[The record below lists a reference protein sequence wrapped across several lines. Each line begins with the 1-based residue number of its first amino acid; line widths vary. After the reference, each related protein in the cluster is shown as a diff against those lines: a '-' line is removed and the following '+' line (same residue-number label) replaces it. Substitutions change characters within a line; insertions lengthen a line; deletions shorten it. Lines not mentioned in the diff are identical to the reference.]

1 MLSPVWLPRGV
12 LWLWI
17 GSQTFGISSPSLKLA
32 EMTCWMKSISKI
44 TQYLPSKSITTSV
57 SYRAFSICQVLQG
70 IRLNP
75 KKGSGTLTTPRAA
88 VFKMIFFWENTF
100 KFGNIRPPAFHCTER
115 SELGTGI
122 YAPHLNT
129 SLSHTPGQPQDTT
142 SGLSL
147 ANSGLCWKVPSEHL
161 LAPQRCSRGTLRSA
175 QPAKFPSGLVLR
187 NPCYPLGKGIFP
199 IV

>member
-1 MLSPVWLPRGV
+1 MLIPVWLPRGV

-75 KKGSGTLTTPRAA
+75 KKGSGTLTTPCAA
-88 VFKMIFFWENTF
+88 VFRMVFFEKTF
-100 KFGNIRPPAFHCTER
+100 LNSETFDHQLFPALSALSSEQGLMHPIWTPPCPTHRDSPKTPPPGWARPTRGSAGRCPASTSWLHGDALE
-115 SELGTGI
+115 ELW
-122 YAPHLNT
+122 
-129 SLSHTPGQPQDTT
+129 GQP
-142 SGLSL
+142 SL
-147 ANSGLCWKVPSEHL
+147 QSSL
-161 LAPQRCSRGTLRSA
+161 LGWSCETPATL
-175 QPAKFPSGLVLR
+175 
-187 NPCYPLGKGIFP
+187 
-199 IV
+199 